1 MNEEEAKLFGEL
13 CADMTFT
20 KLAQAKFLAPVV
32 IAGLKRFGK
41 RLFLDKSLAEAG
53 FKSLEEVGTLDLA
66 KTFAHTLFH
75 PEVGW
80 SHPVT
85 RELAGELFSR
95 PATWGTLYAGHQ
107 ILTGRPLIP
116 KLRSD

>member
-13 CADMTFT
+13 CAEMTFT
-20 KLAQAKFLAPVV
+20 KLAQAKLLAPLVMGAV
-32 IAGLKRFGK
+32 KKFGG
-41 RLFLDKSLAEAG
+41 RLVLDKLLAKEG
-53 FKSLEEVGTLDLA
+53 IKGLEEFGTLDIF
-66 KTFAHTLFH
+66 KTLTHTLFH
-75 PEVGW
+75 PQLGW

-85 RELAGELFSR
+85 RQLAGELFSR

-107 ILTGRPLIP
+107 MLTGRPLIP